1 LKHSQDVKLSIP
13 VHVDDSIFSD
23 NGLAEKGNV
32 LLEVEIKDLGKL
44 RYFLVIEV
52 GYSEKVFSFLKV
64 NYVLYLLEETG
75 KLGWKA
81 SHETKSRD

>member
-1 LKHSQDVKLSIP
+1 

-23 NGLAEKGNV
+23 NDLAEKGNV

-64 NYVLYLLEETG
+64 NYVLYLLKETG

-81 SHETKSRD
+81 SIIP

>member
-64 NYVLYLLEETG
+64 NG